1 MKQVFLILA
10 VAGLAACNQDEC
22 CEQPIVI
29 QGEQFDFT
37 QDEGVSD
44 SLVIGEIEPNIDSL
58 ENVGELLDYLETIPS
73 THR

>member
-1 MKQVFLILA
+1 MKQLFFITA
-10 VAGLAACNQDEC
+10 IAGLMSCGSEPAE
-22 CEQPIVI
+22 PII
-29 QGEQFDFT
+29 LGGQFDFT

-58 ENVGELLDYLETIPS
+58 ETVGELLDYLETIPS

>member
-1 MKQVFLILA
+1 MKQIFLTL
-10 VAGLAACNQDEC
+10 VVVGLVACNQDEC
-22 CEQPIVI
+22 YEKPIVI
-29 QGEQFDFT
+29 GGEQFDFT

-58 ENVGELLDYLETIPS
+58 ETVGELLDYLETIPS